1 VKRVRKKFRDAGH
14 DPIETVHG
22 VGYKLRE
29 AP

>member
-1 VKRVRKKFRDAGH
+1 VKRVRRKFREAGH

-29 AP
+29 P